1 MKTKKFK
8 SRQGYYVE
16 AVFEIIETLLSF
28 FSNTVSF
35 IRVGAFALNHVAR
48 FMAFQVMQRMLGGV
62 GGVAVMIFGNILI
75 IGLEGLIVFIQGL
88 RIQYYELSLIHIFQP
103 SILILDD
110 TTSALDM
117 ETEFE
122 VFSNLRKKEQTQT
135 TFIIAHRISSV
146 KDADL
151 ILVMDKGEVV
161 EQGTHQELLEMK
173 GQYYDIFCQQ
183 MGAVQDGREAV

>member
-1 MKTKKFK
+1 MSSCSRDTIEGNIAYGKPNAPMEEVEEAARIAGAKEFIEKFPD
-8 SRQGYYVE
+8 GYDT
-16 AVFEIIETLLSF
+16 IIGE
-28 FSNTVSF
+28 
-35 IRVGAFALNHVAR
+35 R
-48 FMAFQVMQRMLGGV
+48 GV
-62 GGVAVMIFGNILI
+62 G
-75 IGLEGLIVFIQGL
+75 
-88 RIQYYELSLIHIFQP
+88 LSGGQRQRLALARALMVQP

-183 MGAVQDGREAV
+183 MGAVAGWKGGGVDHGQKCIQCG

>member
-1 MKTKKFK
+1 MD
-8 SRQGYYVE
+8 
-16 AVFEIIETLLSF
+16 L
-28 FSNTVSF
+28 
-35 IRVGAFALNHVAR
+35 
-48 FMAFQVMQRMLGGV
+48 
-62 GGVAVMIFGNILI
+62 
-75 IGLEGLIVFIQGL
+75 
-88 RIQYYELSLIHIFQP
+88 
-103 SILILDD
+103 
-110 TTSALDM
+110 
-117 ETEFE
+117 
-122 VFSNLRKKEQTQT
+122 LRKKEQTQT